1 MTTIQTNTST
11 TASSTQNSASNSR
24 WDHSGFDQLQQEEN
38 SGEWHHVQRPQKKKP
53 AKSSTTDKKTS
64 GGSRKERGGRRG
76 ANHKDGNTG
85 NNVLSDEKG
94 SDSLKFEDSHK
105 AKKEKRPD
113 RLLYNPRKNRQEGD
127 GNEGKEKT
135 VRKEK
140 VPSLGLSKENVEM
153 LETPTKIQMSEQEKN
168 SPSNV
173 STAMSDRQKN
183 FEEETSGMSSQAN
196 SQDDGAL
203 SESNLLFTM
212 CFETERGLEMVP
224 IYKDERDYEEF
235 LNELCGAQSIS
246 SELEALHFKINLLK
260 VIKEMHP
267 EPSRVE
273 ECLDKLLDRNYELL
287 TCSQQND
294 FENFEDAE
302 EESYDFPAG
311 IDWNRNSYINTSSSQ
326 SFNLTQTSA

>member
-11 TASSTQNSASNSR
+11 TASSTQNSVSNSR
-24 WDHSGFDQLQQEEN
+24 WDHSGFDQLQEEEN

-53 AKSSTTDKKTS
+53 AKSTTTDKKTS
-64 GGSRKERGGRRG
+64 GGSRKDRGGRRG
-76 ANHKDGNTG
+76 AGNKDSNTG

-113 RLLYNPRKNRQEGD
+113 RLLYNPRKNRQESD
-127 GNEGKEKT
+127 DNEAKDK
-135 VRKEK
+135 VARKEN
-140 VPSLGLSKENVEM
+140 VPSLGLPKENCEM
-153 LETPTKIQMSEQEKN
+153 VETPTKIQQETEKN

-203 SESNLLFTM
+203 LDSNLLFTM

-224 IYKDERDYEEF
+224 IYKVRE
-235 LNELCGAQSIS
+235 
-246 SELEALHFKINLLK
+246 
-260 VIKEMHP
+260 
-267 EPSRVE
+267 
-273 ECLDKLLDRNYELL
+273 
-287 TCSQQND
+287 
-294 FENFEDAE
+294 
-302 EESYDFPAG
+302 
-311 IDWNRNSYINTSSSQ
+311 
-326 SFNLTQTSA
+326 